1 MNRLLALTGCALQ
14 GDPSETIPK
23 LVTDTKAAL
32 LVTDYSPL
40 RLGRTWRS
48 QASTR
53 HAAYMH
59 TPLPCMPVCYGATQ
73 SSVCSMQGQLSCDGT
88 DGNGNCRQG
97 RAQAN

>member
-1 MNRLLALTGCALQ
+1 MLVHQSVCGVSDRLLALIWLAAQ

-53 HAAYMH
+53 HAC
-59 TPLPCMPVCYGATQ
+59 TTMP
-73 SSVCSMQGQLSCDGT
+73 
-88 DGNGNCRQG
+88 
-97 RAQAN
+97 RACLL